1 MPSYYLRV
9 IRLIAVFGI
18 FISALAALAACG
30 NSSDKATEEI
40 NESGVE
46 VSSQPDDEQII
57 EEATSEAEEGEESE
71 SGDTEEQ
78 VDPESLEESEEGEE
92 SESGDTEEQVDPESL
107 EESEEGEEETPTEQP
122 AQRIQFTT
130 GDIGEVIEGRILQSD
145 PSPVYVL
152 GASAQQLMQM
162 TLTSL
167 EGDVSF
173 DVGAPNGEKLVTGI
187 TQTKVLLPVDGDYL
201 IYINSLSGDA
211 SYSLDVLITSVVE
224 YVPVEFQDGTSSAT
238 ISGGML
244 RGETGPV
251 YGLVAAAGQRMEV
264 TITSLEENASFDV
277 LTPSGE
283 YLISEIMG
291 QEFEFS
297 AILPENGEYLITTNA
312 LRGNVSFDLNISVRD

>member
-1 MPSYYLRV
+1 MPSYYSRV

-46 VSSQPDDEQII
+46 ASSQPDDEQII
-57 EEATSEAEEGEESE
+57 EEATS
-71 SGDTEEQ
+71 
-78 VDPESLEESEEGEE
+78 ESEEGEE
-92 SESGDTEEQVDPESL
+92 SESGDTEEQVDSESL

-211 SYSLDVLITSVVE
+211 SYSLDVLITSVV
-224 YVPVEFQDGTSSAT
+224 
-238 ISGGML
+238 
-244 RGETGPV
+244 
-251 YGLVAAAGQRMEV
+251 
-264 TITSLEENASFDV
+264 
-277 LTPSGE
+277 
-283 YLISEIMG
+283 
-291 QEFEFS
+291 
-297 AILPENGEYLITTNA
+297 
-312 LRGNVSFDLNISVRD
+312 